1 MSDII
6 FIVEEYGIA
15 SYADNNTSYFG
26 SKSTKNAMLNLAKLP
41 KKYVSVVSF

>member
-1 MSDII
+1 MSDIN

-15 SYADNNTSYFG
+15 SYTDNNTSYFG
-26 SKSTKNAMLNLAKLP
+26 SKSTKKAMLNLEKLT